1 MFSFIISQLFDLTTS
16 LFPLKL
22 WWWFCEF
29 QCFSFFFHR
38 IDFFFFVTEFTRA
51 FNQFSLLPV
60 ALAVLLDRILPAFLR
75 RLGARRRPK
84 QSSESADAPVS
95 SNIFKDNEI
104 KEEKGGAGPW
114 RRPDDDRFDLGRSV
128 NGPVGPKMMS
138 EPLFF
143 VFFAFS
149 TSPMPW
155 SRWRPAASGAGKDAD
170 SDVSWGP
177 LTGFHCVLLGF

>member
-1 MFSFIISQLFDLTTS
+1 M
-16 LFPLKL
+16 
-22 WWWFCEF
+22 
-29 QCFSFFFHR
+29 
-38 IDFFFFVTEFTRA
+38 
-51 FNQFSLLPV
+51 
-60 ALAVLLDRILPAFLR
+60 ALAVLSDRILPAFLR

-143 VFFAFS
+143 RFFAFS
-149 TSPMPW
+149 TSPMP
-155 SRWRPAASGAGKDAD
+155 
-170 SDVSWGP
+170 
-177 LTGFHCVLLGF
+177 